1 METELDQA
9 ALLKQQEIKRLES
22 ISNLGNLDK
31 LRKSEIQVVP
41 GLIKNLLGV
50 EAAGISILD
59 ETKQH
64 FLAEAGL
71 NKTQTPRTG
80 SICNLTMNLLDN
92 LVIEDWE
99 KDDRNDGTENHL
111 EIQRR
116 FYVGV
121 PLINPEGLAIGTL
134 FGISSAP
141 QPSPGSEQIELLS
154 GLAKMVTEKILALA
168 EVQQL
173 SKQIARLN
181 LKAKLSNNLTKE
193 VARQRQLV
201 EEAREEIHKS
211 IRSASRIQNA
221 LLPKKIPSDLDVSIV
236 WKPLNI
242 VGGDIYILEDLGDD
256 VVIAVLDCTG
266 HGVPGALLS
275 TITSAA
281 FDRAMNDPAV
291 KTAGQYLTT
300 VHQLIKNILNQHD
313 KAESTSDEGFDGSI
327 CIYHREQKILSF
339 ASARNSML
347 VISGD
352 GQVEELKGDR
362 KSVGSVRVPLDY
374 AFKTSQI
381 PVQDQI
387 FVMYT
392 DGITDV
398 MNEGENPKLF
408 GKHQLTKSLQIWSD
422 HSPKKV
428 ANNISIAIENYRGTE
443 PLKDDQTMLIFR
455 VK

>member
-9 ALLKQQEIKRLES
+9 ALLKQQKIKRLES

-50 EAAGISILD
+50 EAAGISVLD

-64 FLAEAGL
+64 FLAEDGL
-71 NKTQTPRTG
+71 NKTETPRIG
-80 SICNLTMNLLDN
+80 SICNLTMNMLDS
-92 LVIEDWE
+92 LIIEDWE
-99 KDDRNDGTENHL
+99 KDERNDRTENYL
-111 EIQRR
+111 DIQRR
-116 FYVGV
+116 FYAGV

-134 FGISSAP
+134 FGMSSTP
-141 QPSPGSEQIELLS
+141 QLSPNLEQMELLG

-221 LLPKKIPSDLDVSIV
+221 LLPKKIPFDLDVSIL

-242 VGGDIYILEDLGDD
+242 VGGDIYILKDLGDD

-281 FDRAMNDPAV
+281 FDSAMKDPAV
-291 KTAGQYLTT
+291 KTAGQYLTN
-300 VHQLIKNILNQHD
+300 VHQLIKNILNQHN
-313 KAESTSDEGFDGSI
+313 KTESTSDEGFDGSI
-327 CIYHREQKILSF
+327 CIYHRERKEISF

-347 VISGD
+347 MISGD
-352 GQVEELKGDR
+352 GKVQDLKGDR
-362 KSVGSVRVPLDY
+362 KSVGSVRVPLNY
-374 AFKTSQI
+374 AFQTRQI

-398 MNEGENPKLF
+398 MNEGEKSKLF
-408 GKHQLTKSLQIWSD
+408 GKHQLIKSLQIWSD
-422 HSPKKV
+422 HSPQKV

-443 PLKDDQTMLIFR
+443 PFKDDQTMLIFR

>member
-9 ALLKQQEIKRLES
+9 ALLKQIEIKRLES

-31 LRKSEIQVVP
+31 LRKSEIQTVP
-41 GLIKNLLGV
+41 ALVKNLLGV
-50 EAAGISILD
+50 EAAGISVLD
-59 ETKQH
+59 ENTQH
-64 FLAEAGL
+64 FLAESGLDKTEVPRAGS
-71 NKTQTPRTG
+71 P
-80 SICNLTMNLLDN
+80 CNLTMQSEGA
-92 LVIEDWE
+92 LVIENWE
-99 KDDRNDGTENHL
+99 QDARNGETESPFDM
-111 EIQRR
+111 ERC

-121 PLINPEGLAIGTL
+121 PLINPEGLAMGTL
-134 FGISSAP
+134 FGMSSHSQDP
-141 QPSPGSEQIELLS
+141 PSEEKLELLA
-154 GLAKMVTEKILALA
+154 GLSRMVTEKILALA

-221 LLPKKIPSDLDVSIV
+221 LLPKKIPADLDVSIL

-327 CIYHREQKILSF
+327 CIYHRKQKELSF

-362 KSVGSVRVPLDY
+362 KSVGSVRVPLNY

-422 HSPKKV
+422 HSPQKV

-455 VK
+455 VR

>member
-9 ALLKQQEIKRLES
+9 ALLKQIEIKRLES

-31 LRKSEIQVVP
+31 LRKSEIQTVP
-41 GLIKNLLGV
+41 ALVKNLLGV
-50 EAAGISILD
+50 EAAGISVLD
-59 ETKQH
+59 ENTQH
-64 FLAEAGL
+64 FLAESGL
-71 NKTQTPRTG
+71 GKTEVPRSG
-80 SICNLTMNLLDN
+80 SPCNLTMQSEGS
-92 LVIEDWE
+92 LVIENWE
-99 KDDRNDGTENHL
+99 QDARNGEPENPFDM
-111 EIQRR
+111 ERC
-116 FYVGV
+116 FYAGV
-121 PLINPEGLAIGTL
+121 PLINPEGLAMGTL
-134 FGISSAP
+134 FGMSSNS
-141 QPSPGSEQIELLS
+141 QDRPSAEQLALLA
-154 GLAKMVTEKILALA
+154 GLARMVTEKILALA

-221 LLPKKIPSDLDVSIV
+221 LLPKKIPADLDVSIL

-327 CIYHREQKILSF
+327 CIYHREQKELSF

-347 VISGD
+347 VISGN
-352 GQVEELKGDR
+352 GEVQELKGDR
-362 KSVGSVRVPLDY
+362 KSVGSVRVPLNY

-422 HSPKKV
+422 HSPQKV